1 MGALPNAPPV
11 PPSQVGV
18 YRLEELIGAGGMGS
32 VYRARRNDGLFDQTV
47 AIKFIRQL
55 DGVAEALIDAERKL
69 LARMEH
75 PGIARIIDGGST
87 ANGLHF
93 LVMEFVSGV
102 ALDHYATEHGLDVR
116 ARVVLMREVCAGV
129 AHAHQHLVVHCD
141 IKPANILVTDEGHP
155 KLIDFGVAR
164 IQDVTDARPEGF
176 TRAYTS
182 PQRLAGAPAVVTD
195 DVYSLGVTLCELLAG
210 KPQGDLA
217 AIGRKAT
224 AAATRRALRKRR
236 RARRRPAPLARMP
249 PGGCR
254 GGWLAVSHAQDGCA
268 ASLASG
274 CSVVRRPGLDGCA
287 WP

>member
-1 MGALPNAPPV
+1 
-11 PPSQVGV
+11 
-18 YRLEELIGAGGMGS
+18 
-32 VYRARRNDGLFDQTV
+32 
-47 AIKFIRQL
+47 
-55 DGVAEALIDAERKL
+55 
-69 LARMEH
+69 
-75 PGIARIIDGGST
+75 
-87 ANGLHF
+87 
-93 LVMEFVSGV
+93 
-102 ALDHYATEHGLDVR
+102 
-116 ARVVLMREVCAGV
+116 MREVCAGV

-210 KPQGDLA
+210 KLQGDLA

-236 RARRRPAPLARMP
+236 RA
-249 PGGCR
+249 
-254 GGWLAVSHAQDGCA
+254 
-268 ASLASG
+268 
-274 CSVVRRPGLDGCA
+274 
-287 WP
+287 